1 MRRDAA
7 VLEQPLPIHRRRMR
21 ARVFCLFA
29 LAALLGAAL
38 FAPATASAS
47 IYCTVRGFQAR
58 VFQGPTQGM
67 VLTGNITLRVD
78 GDGSLS
84 GSLLSEDRQV
94 LVNLVGRTREQA
106 VFLDFD
112 MGYSGSTHRVI
123 FGLGV
128 LSKPFTDCSPTM
140 VGLLIGPQSGDRGIW
155 YVDGG

>member
-1 MRRDAA
+1 ML
-7 VLEQPLPIHRRRMR
+7 VQPLLIHRRRLL

-29 LAALLGAAL
+29 LVSLLGTTL
-38 FAPATASAS
+38 FVPATASAS

-67 VLTGNITLRVD
+67 VLTGNMTVRVD
-78 GDGSLS
+78 GDGSLT

-94 LVNLVGRTREQA
+94 LVNLVGSTHEQA
-106 VFLDFD
+106 IFLDFD

-123 FGLGV
+123 FALGV

-140 VGLLIGPQSGDRGIW
+140 LGLLIGPQPGDRGIW